1 MKNPIKQT
9 KNVYSKTMIKRKLK
23 KYNFS
28 EKRIADVFAKR
39 SDKRWKLDID
49 WIKWKIKEVEES
61 YEELY
66 YYTEMSKEIWSLL
79 YEALIWDK

>member
-39 SDKRWKLDID
+39 SDKR
-49 WIKWKIKEVEES
+49 
-61 YEELY
+61 
-66 YYTEMSKEIWSLL
+66 
-79 YEALIWDK
+79 